1 MQENVLVR
9 VSHNY
14 IFTDVAALQT
24 RPPARIV
31 NDAVSLIREI
41 RKEGHDKAFID
52 LDVDDVNVGVSIGQ
66 AGVFSRAGL
75 GQLEWL
81 AEVAEMQY
89 NSKRRKNLAHAHPR
103 QPGQ

>member
-1 MQENVLVR
+1 M
-9 VSHNY
+9 
-14 IFTDVAALQT
+14 
-24 RPPARIV
+24 

-89 NSKRRKNLAHAHPR
+89 NSKEEKTWFMHTPDNLDNETR
-103 QPGQ
+103 DKILNLL